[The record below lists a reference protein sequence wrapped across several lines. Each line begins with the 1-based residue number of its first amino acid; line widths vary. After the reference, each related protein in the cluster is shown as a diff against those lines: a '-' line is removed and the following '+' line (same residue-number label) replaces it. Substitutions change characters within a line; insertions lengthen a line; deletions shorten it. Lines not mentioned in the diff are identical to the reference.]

1 MRNLNSDMSY
11 IYIQFNSLCH
21 PDPEIRGKGG
31 SLRASF
37 WSKNMGGGG
46 LPPGAPP
53 LDPPLVIQVRM
64 QEFKFGG
71 VQNCGGLK
79 VIL

>member
-1 MRNLNSDMSY
+1 
-11 IYIQFNSLCH
+11 
-21 PDPEIRGKGG
+21 
-31 SLRASF
+31 
-37 WSKNMGGGG
+37 MGGGVSQNTLFRPFGPHFG
-46 LPPGAPP
+46 LKIRGGGGCGATP
-53 LDPPLVIQVRM
+53 LDPPLVIQVRI